1 MFRYS
6 FLSAICLLA
15 TTAATAQKKFV
26 NPFDTAIHVMD
37 KHPENYLLPVKA
49 LENTKPDT
57 SDQMGYGYWLQA
69 AMTYESFLGDYEKT
83 LYYSDAR
90 YGDPSER
97 KVICDTAFVKTHTL
111 VNAADY
117 ITAQAKQ

>member
-1 MFRYS
+1 MLKH
-6 FLSAICLLA
+6 FLLPVICLFA
-15 TTAATAQKKFV
+15 ITAATAQKKFI
-26 NPFDTAIHVMD
+26 NPFDTAIHVMA

-49 LENTKPDT
+49 LESTKPDT

-90 YGDPSER
+90 YGDPLDR
-97 KVICDTAFVKTHTL
+97 KVV
-111 VNAADY
+111 
-117 ITAQAKQ
+117 